1 MSLTLYFL
9 HFQATWRN
17 GHSSEIEEGRI
28 VTPRRKLFSG
38 QKSATLDL
46 HSLMLERY
54 VRDKVNKR
62 CLLCDRLAVLQK
74 NIDVNRVK
82 LSSFA
87 TEREQEKYVNYV
99 EDTEKVTCLMY
110 SLASRLAK
118 TENILEVFGSDDS
131 QTRKKRDR
139 LKSQLEEAKYL
150 NSLVSQRS
158 KKVLRIIEKYLGEK
172 TGADFKEDIDEK
184 LRIIVEL
191 KELDDKV
198 YLSSWK

>member
-1 MSLTLYFL
+1 
-9 HFQATWRN
+9 
-17 GHSSEIEEGRI
+17 
-28 VTPRRKLFSG
+28 
-38 QKSATLDL
+38 
-46 HSLMLERY
+46 
-54 VRDKVNKR
+54 
-62 CLLCDRLAVLQK
+62 
-74 NIDVNRVK
+74 
-82 LSSFA
+82 
-87 TEREQEKYVNYV
+87 
-99 EDTEKVTCLMY
+99 MY

-131 QTRKKRDR
+131 VTRKKRDR

-150 NSLVSQRS
+150 NSLVGQRS

-198 YLSSWK
+198 YLSSSK

>member
-1 MSLTLYFL
+1 M
-9 HFQATWRN
+9 
-17 GHSSEIEEGRI
+17 
-28 VTPRRKLFSG
+28 
-38 QKSATLDL
+38 
-46 HSLMLERY
+46 
-54 VRDKVNKR
+54 RDKVNKR

-131 QTRKKRDR
+131 VTRKKRDR

>member
-1 MSLTLYFL
+1 M
-9 HFQATWRN
+9 
-17 GHSSEIEEGRI
+17 
-28 VTPRRKLFSG
+28 
-38 QKSATLDL
+38 
-46 HSLMLERY
+46 
-54 VRDKVNKR
+54 RDKVNKR

-99 EDTEKVTCLMY
+99 EDTKKVTCLMY